1 MKRKKFD
8 IQFTFNRLP
17 VQMEH
22 RACDRI
28 TRTEMRHVLFPR
40 EDVIHQ
46 RAEMNKHVGSV
57 HSHKK
62 IKENFVTFPVK
73 SFLINFKKISAVV
86 SLTILCFHTKL
97 WRSLNSKKRGREV
110 RGGGVREA
118 STLRLPSASPPPPPP
133 PCSTL
138 TVAFRLLVHWI
149 GHFDVEGEK
158 GPMLCQIAPWDCF
171 GALSLLSLDV
181 TNLHRKVGH
190 SPTVQFNTTSSQSE
204 AKMADVQVK
213 YEKT

>member
-73 SFLINFKKISAVV
+73 SSQINLKNISAVV

-118 STLRLPSASPPPPPP
+118 SILRLPSPPPPA

-149 GHFDVEGEK
+149 GHFDVGGEK

-181 TNLHRKVGH
+181 TNLRRKLGH
-190 SPTVQFNTTSSQSE
+190 SPTMQFNTTSSQSE
-204 AKMADVQVK
+204 VRMADVQVK

>member
-86 SLTILCFHTKL
+86 SVTILCFHTKL
-97 WRSLNSKKRGREV
+97 WRSLNRKKRGREV

-118 STLRLPSASPPPPPP
+118 SILRQTLPP

-181 TNLHRKVGH
+181 TNLRRKLGH

>member
-73 SFLINFKKISAVV
+73 SSQINLKNISAVV

-118 STLRLPSASPPPPPP
+118 SILRLPFPPPPPVLHTH
-133 PCSTL
+133 SR
-138 TVAFRLLVHWI
+138 F
-149 GHFDVEGEK
+149 
-158 GPMLCQIAPWDCF
+158 QIARPLNRPLWRRGWE
-171 GALSLLSLDV
+171 GADAVSNCTMGLFWGTISSFIGCYESAQE
-181 TNLHRKVGH
+181 TG
-190 SPTVQFNTTSSQSE
+190 SQSHN
-204 AKMADVQVK
+204 AIQHNI
-213 YEKT
+213 

>member
-118 STLRLPSASPPPPPP
+118 STLRLPSASPPPPVLH
-133 PCSTL
+133 THGR
-138 TVAFRLLVHWI
+138 F
-149 GHFDVEGEK
+149 
-158 GPMLCQIAPWDCF
+158 QIACPLNRPLWRRGWE
-171 GALSLLSLDV
+171 GADV
-181 TNLHRKVGH
+181 VSNCTMGLFWGTI
-190 SPTVQFNTTSSQSE
+190 SSFIGCYESAQETGSQSHS
-204 AKMADVQVK
+204 AIQHNI
-213 YEKT
+213 